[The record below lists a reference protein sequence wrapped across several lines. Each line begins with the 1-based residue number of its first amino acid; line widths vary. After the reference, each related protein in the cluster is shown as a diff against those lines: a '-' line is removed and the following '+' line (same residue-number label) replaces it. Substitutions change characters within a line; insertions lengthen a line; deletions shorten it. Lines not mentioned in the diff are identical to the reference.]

1 MSKAKLHEYCQKY
14 RLQNPQ
20 YFTTNVPP
28 LFTSIVILGVGLSKP
43 QEFLS
48 RESHSTKK
56 KAENDAAE
64 VALNAIEKFDG
75 DLFDNPALVK
85 PTLRTDDLVSSIWKA
100 VEASN
105 TGIFS
110 DKIWVPVEY
119 LLLFSGVRSA
129 LNRIDQKHK
138 WDTSSAFDCLLEA
151 LFTKKQNFL
160 QVQTRNTQVLICKVA
175 EFTPES
181 AEQSQ
186 QVLKH
191 SCVTHDQATSTS
203 FIVLPASE
211 VRAPFEV
218 NITFISESNEGS
230 NDVQRMVKMFD
241 MMSAQLNIAGNLA
254 ISRPLFI
261 TAEQRGDGKQV
272 SSSPSVLLSAP
283 DDLEVRPV
291 AGQKA
296 TVGQPRL
303 FMQHQDIR
311 GQLRLCFIILYVIY
325 VLHLCSSNV
334 SFDGK

>member
-28 LFTSIVILGVGLSKP
+28 LFTSIVILGLGLSKP

-75 DLFDNPALVK
+75 DLFDNPAAVK

-105 TGIFS
+105 TGMFS

-138 WDTSSAFDCLLEA
+138 WDTSLAFDCLLEA

-160 QVQTRNTQVLICKVA
+160 QVQTRNTRVLICRVA
-175 EFTPES
+175 EFSLEP

-186 QVLKH
+186 QVLKPN
-191 SCVTHDQATSTS
+191 CATVDKANFTS

-211 VRAPFEV
+211 IRAPYEV
-218 NITFISESNEGS
+218 NITFFPESNDEGS
-230 NDVQRMVKMFD
+230 KDAQRMVKMFD
-241 MMSAQLNIAGNLA
+241 MMNAQLNIAGNFA

-261 TAEQRGDGKQV
+261 TAEQRGGGKQLPP
-272 SSSPSVLLSAP
+272 SPAVLLSTP
-283 DDLEVRPV
+283 DDLEVRP
-291 AGQKA
+291 ATGQKA
-296 TVGQPRL
+296 AVGQPRL

-311 GQLRLCFIILYVIY
+311 GHWRIASV
-325 VLHLCSSNV
+325 VLHFISSFQLCYFSV
-334 SFDGK
+334 LFD